1 MSRLYKEDTPIG
13 TITKIRNIL
22 SRLSILPYERCWYN
36 PYSEIYSVRLECM
49 EEDGG
54 FGTNGKGRNRYYALA
69 SAYAEFIERIQ
80 NGYVIGINSINR
92 FFLKKIKDQTGFYFY
107 PDEKII
113 SKDEFECLPKEYLN
127 DLFRD
132 ISKEDRK
139 KEIEF
144 YFRKLQ
150 KNGQSGV
157 IGVPFFDIKNKKITY
172 LPYNLTLSL
181 SGSNGMAAGNT
192 PAEGIF
198 QALCELIERYA
209 STTIYYNRLT
219 PPTIPTSFLKKYP
232 KEFAIIEEI
241 KVNGY
246 EVIVKDFSC
255 GKSLPAIGVIILDK
269 AKQKYRLNV
278 GAETSFQIALSRA
291 LTEIYQGLDDKE
303 SFNKLLLDIPQEEH
317 SYFFDDSKEG
327 LFLRSVEIRK
337 FIVNGEGVFPK
348 ALFDE
353 KSSYNFSP
361 EIFVSQNSYEQEVK
375 VLIEKFIDLNHEVY
389 IRDVSYLGFPSFYVY
404 IPHISLFGRKTYLD
418 DSNTKTLIEN
428 VLQDSIEDV
437 FFPTSSLLQNKER
450 IKDLLNIIAPN
461 RSDEYQNIKMQ
472 EFLRLDFNKDSYW
485 TEIPIN
491 FFLTMF
497 CFIVEEFSNAKMYLK
512 SFMKETNNESDSYYL
527 SILRYF
533 ECLIENL
540 PSNRI
545 LDIVPQEVISSF
557 SSVENMFS
565 DIELPNCP
573 NCKEC
578 KLSNSCKTKPNFILA
593 MRIAQKMKEHE
604 FINQEYLKQF
614 IN

>member
-1 MSRLYKEDTPIG
+1 M
-13 TITKIRNIL
+13 
-22 SRLSILPYERCWYN
+22 
-36 PYSEIYSVRLECM
+36 
-49 EEDGG
+49 
-54 FGTNGKGRNRYYALA
+54 
-69 SAYAEFIERIQ
+69 
-80 NGYVIGINSINR
+80 
-92 FFLKKIKDQTGFYFY
+92 
-107 PDEKII
+107 
-113 SKDEFECLPKEYLN
+113 
-127 DLFRD
+127 
-132 ISKEDRK
+132 
-139 KEIEF
+139 
-144 YFRKLQ
+144 
-150 KNGQSGV
+150 
-157 IGVPFFDIKNKKITY
+157 
-172 LPYNLTLSL
+172 
-181 SGSNGMAAGNT
+181 
-192 PAEGIF
+192 
-198 QALCELIERYA
+198 
-209 STTIYYNRLT
+209 
-219 PPTIPTSFLKKYP
+219 
-232 KEFAIIEEI
+232 
-241 KVNGY
+241 
-246 EVIVKDFSC
+246 
-255 GKSLPAIGVIILDK
+255 
-269 AKQKYRLNV
+269 
-278 GAETSFQIALSRA
+278 
-291 LTEIYQGLDDKE
+291 
-303 SFNKLLLDIPQEEH
+303 
-317 SYFFDDSKEG
+317 
-327 LFLRSVEIRK
+327 
-337 FIVNGEGVFPK
+337 
-348 ALFDE
+348 FDE

-428 VLQDSIEDV
+428 VFQDSIEDV